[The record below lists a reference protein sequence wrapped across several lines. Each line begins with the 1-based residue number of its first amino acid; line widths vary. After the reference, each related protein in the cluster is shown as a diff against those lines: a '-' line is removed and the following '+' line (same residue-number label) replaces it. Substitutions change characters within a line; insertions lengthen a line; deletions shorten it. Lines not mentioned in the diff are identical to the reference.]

1 MENFNGT
8 SEVDGDS
15 EVVSGDLNS
24 NVEADITSP
33 VLLDGSVVIEGAQN
47 VVEEQQ
53 QMLMNTTQ
61 GGMMEEPQD
70 QNSHVVMQDNCSDAV
85 DFVPAVA
92 LPNPAPEDV
101 GASNGDMDHD
111 MDMKHESLQGTD
123 YDHNEI
129 SGLEQSVPDVS
140 GEGNGTSCL
149 VDTDALSPDQDGEML
164 LRNLV
169 NESFQTR
176 VCTSNTQDN
185 IIVTTSTPQIQAF
198 HQQQQPQPQ
207 QTTATTLSSVLSGT
221 STANLQGIINNL
233 SGSTPTRIVIQTNN
247 QISPSK
253 SSGGHYLIQVG
264 GTPVSIAQPQLLTV
278 GNKNRI
284 VIRAG
289 NNSQGIARVPINQ
302 VESDSSSQ
310 SGVFKVI
317 IPEGTTK
324 VTKAN
329 TTAASQNE
337 SFKKQIQV
345 NLSEGGIRKP
355 RYVSSTQTQ
364 PQGSP
369 DWEDAFDKPNDS
381 KRFYECP
388 TCNSKFMKPLFLR
401 KHMRSCK
408 KEEVK
413 VEKTPL
419 FMCSFCKMTFKT
431 RPQISQHFLKCYH
444 SPYRKTSSPMKR
456 KGESEGDGGPAKRG
470 KIDPVSVDPVLE
482 QAVQFR
488 CQDCDRTFSKERQ
501 YSSHIKKC
509 TKVSVHDLTGA
520 RPIIDGEEE
529 EEDDPEPQEDPFADP
544 DPVPVVSRR
553 GRGLGRRGR
562 PPGRAGA
569 NANRGGIRNSGELFE
584 GEIPSPTSRGL
595 LVADN
600 VGLVRST
607 TGLAHTVQMA
617 LESAMQDGEPQP
629 LAMVADFKGVRG
641 RERPPQ
647 AWSLV
652 CSLCQK
658 MFITKVALA
667 NHIMAEHGADLTH
680 MRSVLDGN
688 VKNNQPLHRCP
699 ICGLNY
705 QNEEQFIEHMV
716 LQHTQRLQETFTK
729 LQGQTATFVCSLCS
743 LVLLTKNLLVEH
755 LSQIHLEELDSLAQ
769 GETHV
774 EIPSKNKGTVNAT
787 TSQASRQT
795 SGHSHPI
802 KVEMSSNHGLIP
814 EEESNMKEE
823 PPDDECMECGFCG
836 EEIESRE
843 DMVEHYINCHGVET
857 DDDGCLMDL
866 GIDVDVKVKDT
877 KSLLSL
883 ADTRADDSLPEKTV
897 LLRKKPRQSWQCNE
911 CQQVFSKHFDFL
923 RHVREV
929 CSDLNQQSKS
939 GSPKPGSFRCQEPGC
954 SHLTFYQVK
963 LLFKHMEE
971 VHGIVVPREF
981 KTFKTLP
988 LFYQWLSGEEKKY
1001 NVRYIRDT
1009 TRIEKQDVK
1018 LIQLV
1023 CHRFHTAKMDQF
1035 KEKKEGDS
1043 SDGDSPSK
1051 IKRRWFV
1058 RIQRSSNCHARIHL
1072 KVQYNPS
1079 TEDFDGE
1086 TQMVYYPQHT
1096 HSEDDHPQDLMRR
1109 VMERHARDKFRNG
1122 NRKRLKQNSFE
1133 KGKVISDE
1141 LGGVMLTGTAEGFE
1155 GHQVI
1160 TAGTLKLEEGTLT
1173 VDQYMK
1179 EFCQTQLKSEDGTA
1193 VIVSTGV
1200 GPAAVAAFK
1209 NKKDQVPTSSV
1220 LMQADVATPSLFVNS
1235 TSNSGGT
1242 SAVLVESGEPGTYV
1256 VQDGSVVS
1264 VSQDDTSQKDM
1275 GAEEY
1280 VLPADESEWT
1290 KLFEVLR
1297 LRLLT
1302 PELNDEEK
1310 AEGESLLSYEN
1321 VISYLPLSEQVTIFQ
1336 QLCLLTN
1343 TAIETAD

>member
-1 MENFNGT
+1 MDNFNGV

-15 EVVSGDLNS
+15 EVVSGDLS
-24 NVEADITSP
+24 SSVEADVTSP
-33 VLLDGSVVIEGAQN
+33 VLLDGAVVIEGTQN
-47 VVEEQQ
+47 VVEEPQ
-53 QMLMNTTQ
+53 QMLMSTTQ
-61 GGMMEEPQD
+61 GGMMEEPQE
-70 QNSHVVMQDNCSDAV
+70 QNSQVVMQECSGDDV
-85 DFVPAVA
+85 DFVPVG
-92 LPNPAPEDV
+92 LQNPTPQDV
-101 GASNGDMDHD
+101 GASNGDMEHD
-111 MDMKHESLQGTD
+111 IDVKHEQIEETN
-123 YDHNEI
+123 YNHNEM
-129 SGLEQSVPDVS
+129 SELEQSVPEVS

-149 VDTDALSPDQDGEML
+149 VDADALSPDQDGELL

-169 NESFQTR
+169 NENFQTR
-176 VCTSNTQDN
+176 VCTSNSQDN
-185 IIVTTSTPQIQAF
+185 IIVTTSTVTPQIQAF
-198 HQQQQPQPQ
+198 QQQQIQ
-207 QTTATTLSSVLSGT
+207 QTAATSLSSALTGT
-221 STANLQGIINNL
+221 SANLQGIINNL
-233 SGSTPTRIVIQTNN
+233 SGSTPTKIVIQTNN
-247 QISPSK
+247 QVSPSK

-264 GTPVSIAQPQLLTV
+264 GTPVSIAQPQILSMGT
-278 GNKNRI
+278 KNRI

-289 NNSQGIARVPINQ
+289 NNNQGIAKIPVSQ
-302 VESDSSSQ
+302 VESDNSAQ

-324 VTKAN
+324 VSKAN
-329 TTAASQNE
+329 TTAGSQNE
-337 SFKKQIQV
+337 SFKKPIQI
-345 NLSEGGIRKP
+345 NLSEGGVRKP
-355 RYVSSTQTQ
+355 RYYSSLQTQ

-381 KRFYECP
+381 KKFYECP

-444 SPYRKTSSPMKR
+444 SPYRKTSSPVKR
-456 KGESEGDGGPAKRG
+456 KGDSEAEGGPAKRG

-520 RPIIDGEEE
+520 RPVVDGEEE

-544 DPVPVVSRR
+544 DPVPVVARR

-562 PPGRAGA
+562 PPGRAGSSA
-569 NANRGGIRNSGELFE
+569 GRGGVRNSGELFE
-584 GEIPSPTSRGL
+584 GEIPSPKSRGL

-617 LESAMQDGEPQP
+617 LESAMQDGDPQP

-641 RERPPQ
+641 REKPPQ

-658 MFITKVALA
+658 MFITKIALA

-716 LQHTQRLQETFTK
+716 LQHTQRLQETFVK
-729 LQGQTATFVCSLCS
+729 LQEQTATFVCSLCS

-755 LSQIHLEELDSLAQ
+755 LSQIHLEELETLAQ

-774 EIPSKNKGTVNAT
+774 EIPSKGKGAVNAT
-787 TSQASRQT
+787 TSQVSRHI
-795 SGHSHPI
+795 S
-802 KVEMSSNHGLIP
+802 VP
-814 EEESNMKEE
+814 EEESSVKEE
-823 PPDDECMECGFCG
+823 PPDEECMECGFCG

-843 DMVEHYINCHGVET
+843 EMVEHYINCHGVET

-897 LLRKKPRQSWQCNE
+897 LLRKKPRQSWQCKE

-929 CSDLNQQSKS
+929 CNDLNQQGKS
-939 GSPKPGSFRCQEPGC
+939 APPKPGSFRCQEPGC

-981 KTFKTLP
+981 KTFKTLA
-988 LFYQWLSGEEKKY
+988 LFYLWLSGEEKKF

-1023 CHRFHTAKMDQF
+1023 CHRFHTAKMDQC

-1043 SDGDSPSK
+1043 SDADSPSK

-1072 KVQYNPS
+1072 KVQYNPN

-1096 HSEDDHPQDLMRR
+1096 HNEDDHPQDLMRR
-1109 VMERHARDKFRNG
+1109 VMERHARDNLKNG
-1122 NRKRLKQNSFE
+1122 NRKRPKQNNFE
-1133 KGKVISDE
+1133 KGKDISGD
-1141 LGGVMLTGTAEGFE
+1141 LDGVMLATGAAGLEG
-1155 GHQVI
+1155 QVI
-1160 TAGTLKLEEGTLT
+1160 SAGALKLEDGALT

-1179 EFCQTQLKSEDGTA
+1179 EFCQTQLKSEEGTA

-1200 GPAAVAAFK
+1200 GPAGVAAFK

-1220 LMQADVATPSLFVNS
+1220 LMEGDVATPSLFVNS
-1235 TSNSGGT
+1235 SSNSGST

-1256 VQDGSVVS
+1256 VQDGSVMS
-1264 VSQDDTSQKDM
+1264 VPQDDTSQKEV
-1275 GAEEY
+1275 GTEEY

-1302 PELNDEEK
+1302 PELDDEEK